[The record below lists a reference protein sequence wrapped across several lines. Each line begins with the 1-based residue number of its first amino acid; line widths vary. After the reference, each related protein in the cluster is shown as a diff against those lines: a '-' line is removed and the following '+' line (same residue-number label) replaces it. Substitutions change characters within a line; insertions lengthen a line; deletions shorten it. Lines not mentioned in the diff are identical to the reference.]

1 MGSHGVGHADLAAAA
16 AAAAAAEIKLS
27 HTQQLTQVKSSK
39 NTTLWY
45 FQKFLSKWT

>member
-1 MGSHGVGHADLAAAA
+1 MGSHGVGHADLAA